1 MNKQI
6 KTDYMIKGMIE
17 DFRKKPNHKL
27 LDQIIGLKFKHI
39 RLKKDITAE
48 AVVQD
53 NKIYFYSG
61 VNRNACVELNK
72 KIGELEAKSLT
83 LSNTLG
89 ILPPPIK
96 IYINSGGGTIVSG
109 IASMDTMIRCK
120 VPIETYV
127 DGFSA
132 SAATFLTVV
141 GEKRYM
147 SRNSYM
153 LVHQLSSTFWGTYS
167 NFEDEKKNLDLM
179 MKTIKDIYKKYTKLP
194 MKKLDKILK
203 HDLMWDAKTCLEY
216 GLIDE
221 IL

>member
-1 MNKQI
+1 MERHWGEKQ
-6 KTDYMIKGMIE
+6 KKKQP
-17 DFRKKPNHKL
+17 RKA
-27 LDQIIGLKFKHI
+27 DASTGEKHI
-39 RLKKDITAE
+39 S
-48 AVVQD
+48 VQD
-53 NKIYFYSG
+53 NRIYFYSG
-61 VNRNACVELNK
+61 GNRNACVELNK

-89 ILPPPIK
+89 ILPPSIK
-96 IYINSGGGTIVSG
+96 VFINSGGGTIVSG
-109 IASMDTMIRCK
+109 IASMDTMLRCK

-167 NFEDEKKNLDLM
+167 NFEDEKKNLDQM

-194 MKKLDKILK
+194 MKKLDEILK

-216 GLIDE
+216 GLVDE
-221 IL
+221 IV

>member
-1 MNKQI
+1 MERHWGEKQ
-6 KTDYMIKGMIE
+6 KKKE
-17 DFRKKPNHKL
+17 PRKA
-27 LDQIIGLKFKHI
+27 DASASEKHI
-39 RLKKDITAE
+39 S
-48 AVVQD
+48 VQD
-53 NKIYFYSG
+53 NRIYFYSG

-89 ILPPPIK
+89 ILPPSIK
-96 IYINSGGGTIVSG
+96 VFINSGGGTIVSG
-109 IASMDTMIRCK
+109 IASMDTILRSK
-120 VPIETYV
+120 VPVHTYV

-194 MKKLDKILK
+194 MKKLDEILK

-216 GLIDE
+216 GMIDE
-221 IL
+221 II

>member
-1 MNKQI
+1 MNTHWGTKKE
-6 KTDYMIKGMIE
+6 KTP
-17 DFRKKPNHKL
+17 RKS
-27 LDQIIGLKFKHI
+27 GGEATEKHI
-39 RLKKDITAE
+39 S
-48 AVVQD
+48 VQD
-53 NKIYFYSG
+53 NRIYFYSG

-89 ILPPPIK
+89 ILPPSIK
-96 IYINSGGGTIVSG
+96 VFINSGGGTIVSG
-109 IASMDTMIRCK
+109 IASMDTMLRCK

-153 LVHQLSSTFWGTYS
+153 LIHQLSSNFWGTYA

-179 MKTIKDIYKKYTKLP
+179 MKTIKDVYKKYTKVP
-194 MKKLDKILK
+194 MKKLDEILK
-203 HDLMWDAKTCLEY
+203 HDLLWDAKTCKEY

-221 IL
+221 II